1 MKTLQISYRRP
12 GRQVS
17 RRVNRQGFNLVEVTL
32 TILILGILIAVA
44 SPVYSKSLFRFR
56 AESAAQR
63 IAKDIEQAQQ
73 LARQTNTACNVVF
86 RRLDSSYTLEGTVS
100 MEQSRQPYSVAL
112 SQYPYLTSI
121 NSLTTS
127 TDPSTSLTELMLTF
141 DRFGAPDQGISITV
155 QSGDIQKQI
164 VMTAITGRVS
174 IP

>member
-1 MKTLQISYRRP
+1 MKTLPTSYRRLS
-12 GRQVS
+12 RQVS
-17 RRVNRQGFNLVEVTL
+17 RRVDRQGFNLVEVTL

-63 IAKDIEQAQQ
+63 IVKDIAQTQQ
-73 LARQTNTACNVVF
+73 LARQTNSARKIVF
-86 RRLDSSYTLEGTVS
+86 RILDSSYALEGAVS
-100 MEQSRQPYSVAL
+100 MEQSLQPYSVAL

-127 TDPSTSLTELMLTF
+127 TDASTSLTELTLTF

-164 VMTAITGRVS
+164 VVTAITGRVT